1 MSKYAAFN
9 QGKRFAD
16 TKARAG
22 AAQSKYIGF
31 VVLICELI
39 KSPRFATKAQK
50 SGARKI
56 SRADYNTSKDPN
68 CKQRSAHSSKR
79 AHRSYFTR
87 HNSPIQSNNIHTTP
101 AVRRKNKGRR
111 HYYDLWS
118 FPGPAP
124 RSCRGNDLVRE
135 KTTHTSHTKPGG
147 P

>member
-68 CKQRSAHSSKR
+68 CKQRSAHGSKR
-79 AHRSYFTR
+79 ARTARISLGAILQFKVITYT
-87 HNSPIQSNNIHTTP
+87 HNTGGAAKKQGSPT
-101 AVRRKNKGRR
+101 
-111 HYYDLWS
+111 L
-118 FPGPAP
+118 
-124 RSCRGNDLVRE
+124 L
-135 KTTHTSHTKPGG
+135 
-147 P
+147 